1 MFALKFV
8 MKTTPTTYAIVVPI
22 PTLPVLLTV
31 IGALEFP
38 ILVPLPVKTGTVPAV
53 PLPVTC
59 AAALIANNARPN
71 PIKLAR
77 VRIVQRP
84 LCFHSLV
91 FCAARFSN
99 EHGFG
104 GMPMKQKLRN
114 RIL

>member
-1 MFALKFV
+1 MLILIGTFHK
-8 MKTTPTTYAIVVPI
+8 I

>member
-1 MFALKFV
+1 VA
-8 MKTTPTTYAIVVPI
+8 VVP
-22 PTLPVLLTV
+22 LLVTV
-31 IGALEFP
+31 
-38 ILVPLPVKTGTVPAV
+38 V
-53 PLPVTC
+53 C